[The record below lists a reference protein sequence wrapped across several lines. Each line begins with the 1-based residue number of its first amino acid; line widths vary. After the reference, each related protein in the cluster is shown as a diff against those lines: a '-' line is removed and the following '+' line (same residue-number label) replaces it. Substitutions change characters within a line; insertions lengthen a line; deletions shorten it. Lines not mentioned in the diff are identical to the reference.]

1 MATSLLASGYPP
13 CSRGPTH
20 TASLSLS
27 AHPWHIPTHRALILL
42 MCRGSPLTH
51 DSCHPSGSLINVMQ
65 SVRVPGSSKHPAP
78 SAQLPPPHPGLAASR
93 SAARVLI
100 VRLFPVCCL
109 CLPKKTSV
117 LCGWGLAGF
126 TVCLP
131 QASSSA
137 YLSRHEMNLGSI
149 NKIKFYHLDH

>member
-1 MATSLLASGYPP
+1 MVTSLLASGYPP
-13 CSRGPTH
+13 CSRRPTQ

-27 AHPWHIPTHRALILL
+27 EHPWHIPIHRALILL

-51 DSCHPSGSLINVMQ
+51 DSCHPSGSLINVLQ
-65 SVRVPGSSKHPAP
+65 SVGVSGSSKHPAP
-78 SAQLPPPHPGLAASR
+78 SAQTPAHTGLAASR
-93 SAARVLI
+93 SAARGLI
-100 VRLFPVCCL
+100 MCLFPVCCL

-117 LCGWGLAGF
+117 LYGWGLVGF

-149 NKIKFYHLDH
+149 SKIKFYHLDH